1 MQIMIEIDEAT
12 GAVSV
17 DGSPVESIEEVCE
30 MLRQMAGQGEEME
43 QGEEMSEEDAMQES
57 FRAPGPML

>member
-30 MLRQMAGQGEEME
+30 MLRQMAGQGEEMTE
-43 QGEEMSEEDAMQES
+43 EEMGEDEAMMGS
-57 FRAPGPML
+57 FKAPGPML